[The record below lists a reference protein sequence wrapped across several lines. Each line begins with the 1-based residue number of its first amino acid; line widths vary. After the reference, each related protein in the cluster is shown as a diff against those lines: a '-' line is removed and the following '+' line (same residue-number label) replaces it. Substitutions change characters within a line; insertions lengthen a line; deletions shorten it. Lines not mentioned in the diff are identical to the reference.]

1 METLVVFTVKDAV
14 QRLTSIHGNKEMVP
28 RGYGMVLQL
37 AKVQEIQMS
46 TLMRWRPNGCMS

>member
-1 METLVVFTVKDAV
+1 MVFTVKDAV